1 MQPWY
6 EIDPPSDCA
15 CERAE
20 RIALATFH
28 KNNPGMDDPTYLIA
42 TDEDLMDAVCRLVGR
57 NHWSEKDK
65 KFIVAYKLR
74 MNRGAKR

>member
-1 MQPWY
+1 
-6 EIDPPSDCA
+6 
-15 CERAE
+15 
-20 RIALATFH
+20 
-28 KNNPGMDDPTYLIA
+28 MDDPTYLIA